1 MQKDAELLSKGQ
13 ENLVSLQGQLVSLKE
28 SSQNKERVLV
38 KEVQAKDQAL
48 KEAGEKAVLLER
60 ERDSLK
66 QRVEG
71 LMVSGFFWYYLA
83 ILIQM
88 FYVVL
93 RVYAVLCV
101 QCCVCGAVCAVLCVV
116 LCVCVVLC
124 M

>member
-93 RVYAVLCV
+93 RVYAVLCMW
-101 QCCVCGAVCAVLCVV
+101 CCVCSVVC
-116 LCVCVVLC
+116 